1 MYHLQHRHQSIYADI
16 LSLQPVIL
24 LAHSQSGPFGW
35 VLGDARPSQI
45 KAIVSIEPIGP
56 PFQNAGTL
64 GTAAARPWG
73 VTETP
78 LSYNPPVSS
87 PDLIQRIIVS
97 QNSSL
102 NFTCWQQV
110 EPARQVISLAHVPV
124 LMITSE
130 SGEHSNF
137 DGCTASYLIQAGV
150 SVKHVR
156 LEDVGIHG
164 NGHMMFMEKN
174 SNEIVQK
181 VVEPWIAAM
190 SSA

>member
-1 MYHLQHRHQSIYADI
+1 IKAAGS
-16 LSLQPVIL
+16 SLLDQIGPVIL
-24 LAHSQSGPFGW
+24 LSHSQSGPFGW
-35 VLGDARPSQI
+35 VIADARPSKI

-78 LSYNPPVSS
+78 LAYSPPALTPESI
-87 PDLIQRIIVS
+87 LRTIVES
-97 QNSSL
+97 VPSL
-102 NFTCWQQV
+102 NYTCWQPI
-110 EPARQVISLAHVPV
+110 EPARKLINLAHIPV

-130 SGEHSNF
+130 SGEHSNY
-137 DGCTASYLIQAGV
+137 DGCTARYLAQAGV
-150 SVKHVR
+150 PIQHLR

-174 SNEIVQK
+174 SAEIVQE
-181 VVEPWIAAM
+181 VVEPWIFAQSKA
-190 SSA
+190 